1 MARSSTPRAATGAA
15 VVAFVA
21 LAFAPLGV
29 DGATPPLCKCPA
41 SSGACTA
48 AQLVRSSDGT
58 TACGAVDAN
67 GELDASVVLDETAQA
82 TSLDLTGV
90 KTLTGYL
97 RLSETP
103 VTTLKTDDLVT
114 AGSINIA
121 TNADLTVLSFPVLTG
136 FAGTSDPDSVL
147 QLEVL
152 KTSAALVNATF
163 PKLATASNVTCEA
176 PGGVVCDLRSVTHLT
191 GALRVRNANLAELK
205 NVSGDAYFD
214 EHDGATVAAEKLEHV
229 GGDLTLMLSK
239 DAKEV
244 DLPRLAKVD
253 GKVLVDEYSAGG
265 ANTALTALS
274 FPALTDVGGSLRVE
288 SLDGLAVLRCEEL
301 RNIGGALE
309 LRLLP
314 ALKSAYFQ
322 RVEKVESV
330 SIGGDFKDAE
340 VHVPCVAGG
349 LLGLTTA
356 SGGNNVNA
364 VPTDRVTWRWP
375 DGCSHQPEAAPDPS
389 PASTP
394 TPPKSGARA
403 AVATGRFAILLP
415 ALAWGVRLR

>member
-1 MARSSTPRAATGAA
+1 MARSSTPRAATGVA

-21 LAFAPLGV
+21 LAFAPLAV
-29 DGATPPLCKCPA
+29 DGATPPSCKCPA

-58 TACGAVDAN
+58 TACGAVDGN
-67 GELDASVVLDETAQA
+67 GKLDASVVLDSTAQA

-97 RLSETP
+97 HLSATP
-103 VTTLKTDDLVT
+103 ALTTLKTGDLVT
-114 AGSINIA
+114 AGSINIE
-121 TNADLTVLSFPVLTG
+121 TNAALTALSFPELTG
-136 FAGTSDPDSVL
+136 FAGTSGPAAG
-147 QLEVL
+147 LEVL
-152 KTSAALVNATF
+152 KTNAALVNATF

-176 PGGVVCDLRSVTHLT
+176 PGGVACDLRSVTHLA

-239 DAKEV
+239 DTNEV
-244 DLPRLAKVD
+244 KLPKLAKVD

-265 ANTALTALS
+265 ANTALTALN

-322 RVEKVESV
+322 KVEKVESV

-356 SGGNNVNA
+356 SGANNVNA
-364 VPTDRVTWRWP
+364 VPTDRVTWKWP
-375 DGCSHQPEAAPDPS
+375 DGCSHAPKAPDPS
-389 PASTP
+389 PPSTP
-394 TPPKSGARA
+394 TPPKSGAL
-403 AVATGRFAILLP
+403 AVHGATSGFAILVP